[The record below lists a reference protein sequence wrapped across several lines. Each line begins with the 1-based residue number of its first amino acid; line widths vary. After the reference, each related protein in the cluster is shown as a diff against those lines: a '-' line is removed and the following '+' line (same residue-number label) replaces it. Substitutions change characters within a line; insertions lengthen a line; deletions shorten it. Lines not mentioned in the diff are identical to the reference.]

1 MISRVRKYFACAN
14 FSRAQIF
21 PVRKFFPC
29 ANFARAQIL
38 PVRKFCPCAIIVR
51 AQIFSLSY
59 FVFMYLIRVCILCAR
74 AYSTRATDLYYTWTN
89 AWDEDTI
96 IARVAIVKINWTHSS
111 PDIFNSVARTSCSD
125 CLWPRVL
132 LANIIT
138 FFAIQVLCSFWPL
151 TCLGMPLTIQM
162 ITK

>member
-1 MISRVRKYFACAN
+1 MISRI

-21 PVRKFFPC
+21 TVRKFCPC

-38 PVRKFCPCAIIVR
+38 PVRNYCAR
-51 AQIFSLSY
+51 ANIFT
-59 FVFMYLIRVCILCAR
+59 FVFCIYVYLIRVCILCAR

-96 IARVAIVKINWTHSS
+96 IAPALVKINWTHSS

-138 FFAIQVLCSFWPL
+138 FFAIQVLCSFWPS
-151 TCLGMPLTIQM
+151 TCLGMSLTIQM